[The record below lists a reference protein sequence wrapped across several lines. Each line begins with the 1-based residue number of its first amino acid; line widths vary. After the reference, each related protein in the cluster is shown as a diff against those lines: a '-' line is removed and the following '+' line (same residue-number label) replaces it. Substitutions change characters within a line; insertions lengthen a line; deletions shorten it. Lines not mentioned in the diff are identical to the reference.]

1 MKYVPINFVTESPP
15 DTVPVADLKKVVQWK
30 FDAFSGVF
38 QNSTLVEV
46 TDFFAITNITEGF
59 WLDAAPSISSC
70 AYGNVVRFVFNFIV
84 FEVRLYEFQAAL
96 SALKLEGDQK
106 LDRVTDYEFSTIRVS
121 MNGKGLDYLRS
132 IKVPVEDLL
141 TVQHPK
147 MHPTRID
154 IAFDFYNYGNEFL
167 DRLCQFA
174 TQRSVNL
181 TPTGL
186 LSCLGVPGGI
196 SFVAKNGA
204 NETTFYFGSKN
215 SNKMLRIYDKYK
227 ERVNAGH
234 GIFNETIRYQSSADK
249 EPELLQVSTWLRFEW
264 QLRGGDAVE
273 KLYSEYR
280 GCYGTAILKQI
291 WEYYQIKRYNA
302 VKPVKFWRE
311 FFDPSQYEGN
321 VYKILILYNSQDY
334 VSARIRLENSVE
346 SRLNSLLAY
355 VLVGKDPGKLID
367 KLQSYFRFLN
377 TPQDDDINENLRLAY
392 RAKLC
397 KTLCECSPDG
407 RLDSVIKLSSD
418 RQTFIFD
425 WGDMH
430 V

>member
-1 MKYVPINFVTESPP
+1 MKYVPINFITESPP
-15 DTVPVADLKKVVQWK
+15 DTVPIADLKKVVQWK

-38 QNSTLVEV
+38 ENSTLVEV

-132 IKVPVEDLL
+132 IEVPVEDLL

-154 IAFDFYNYGNEFL
+154 IAYDFYNYGNEFL
-167 DRLCQFA
+167 DRLCDFVS
-174 TQRSVNL
+174 RRNESL
-181 TPTGL
+181 TPSGL

-234 GIFNETIRYQSSADK
+234 GLFNETIRYQSSAEK
-249 EPELLQVSTWLRFEW
+249 EPEILQVSTWLRFEW

-273 KLYSEYR
+273 KLYSDYR

-302 VKPVKFWRE
+302 AKPVKFWKE

-321 VYKILILYNSQDY
+321 VYKTLIKLNSEDY
-334 VSARIRLENSVE
+334 VSARIRLQNSVE
-346 SRLNSLLAY
+346 CRLCSM
-355 VLVGKDPGKLID
+355 LVYEYLNPGDIMD
-367 KLQSYFRFLN
+367 KLENLEKFLN
-377 TPQDDDINENLRLAY
+377 TPQEDEIDDSIRLAL
-392 RAKLC
+392 RAKVR
-397 KTLCECSPDG
+397 KKLCEVSPDG
-407 RLDSVIKLSSD
+407 RIESVVKLSSD
-418 RQTFIFD
+418 QQIFMHD
-425 WGDMH
+425 WSKYH

>member
-1 MKYVPINFVTESPP
+1 MKYVPINFITESPR

-30 FDAFSGVF
+30 FDAFSGIF

-70 AYGNVVRFVFNFIV
+70 AYGNVVRFVFNYIC

-96 SALKLEGDQK
+96 SALKLDGDQK

-121 MNGKGLDYLRS
+121 INGKGLDYLRS
-132 IKVPVEDLL
+132 IEVPVEDLL

-167 DRLCQFA
+167 DRLCDFVS
-174 TQRSVNL
+174 RRNESL
-181 TPTGL
+181 TPSGL

-264 QLRGGDAVE
+264 QLRDGDAVE

-280 GCYGTAILKQI
+280 GCYGTAILKKI

-302 VKPVKFWRE
+302 AKPVKFWKE

-321 VYKILILYNSQDY
+321 VYKTLILYNSTDY
-334 VSARIRLENSVE
+334 TSARIRLENSVD

-355 VLVGKDPGKLID
+355 VLVNKDSHKLMD
-367 KLQSYFRFLN
+367 KLENYFNFLN
-377 TPQDDDINENLRLAY
+377 TPQDDEINENLRLAF
-392 RAKLC
+392 RAKLS

-407 RLDSVIKLSSD
+407 RLDSVIKLSPD

-425 WGDMH
+425 W
-430 V
+430 

>member
-1 MKYVPINFVTESPP
+1 MKYVPINFITESPP
-15 DTVPVADLKKVVQWK
+15 DTVPNADLKKVVQWK

-59 WLDAAPSISSC
+59 WLDAAPTISSC
-70 AYGNVVRFVFNFIV
+70 AYGTVVRFVFNYIC
-84 FEVRLYEFQAAL
+84 FEVRLYEFKAAL
-96 SALKLEGDQK
+96 SALQIDGDQK

-132 IKVPVEDLL
+132 IEVPVEDLL
-141 TVQHPK
+141 TVMHPK

-167 DRLCQFA
+167 DRLCDFVS
-174 TQRSVNL
+174 RRNESL
-181 TPTGL
+181 TPSGL

-227 ERVNAGH
+227 ERVNAGR
-234 GIFNETIRYQSSADK
+234 GMFNETIRYQASADK
-249 EPELLQVSTWLRFEW
+249 EPELLQVATWLRFEW
-264 QLRGGDAVE
+264 QLRDGDAVE
-273 KLYSEYR
+273 KLYSDYR
-280 GCYGTAILKQI
+280 GCYGTAILKKI

-302 VKPVKFWRE
+302 AKPVKFWKE

-321 VYKILILYNSQDY
+321 VYKTLILRNSDNY
-334 VSARIRLENSVE
+334 LTARDKLKNSVE
-346 SRLNSLLAY
+346 SRLTSILTKVYLDGSLIC
-355 VLVGKDPGKLID
+355 LIES
-367 KLQSYFRFLN
+367 LECLHNFIN
-377 TPQDDDINENLRLAY
+377 TPQEDEIDENIRLSILSKVKK
-392 RAKLC
+392 KLV
-397 KTLCECSPDG
+397 ECSPDG
-407 RLDSVIKLSSD
+407 RLESVVKLSSD
-418 RQTFIFD
+418 RQRILFD
-425 WGDMH
+425 FRR
-430 V
+430 